1 MKPVIPVSFRKW
13 EQRVAANAV
22 ADAILRADAR
32 KQRAAVNKEAQSIKK
47 AAPTVMAGR
56 QPIRLA
62 DLKRAFA
69 DASACNVPSSGGF
82 RCIRAKARGY

>member
-1 MKPVIPVSFRKW
+1 MKPVIPVSLRKW

-32 KQRAAVNKEAQSIKK
+32 KQRAAVKKPQSIKK
-47 AAPTVMAGR
+47 AVPTVMAGP
-56 QPIRLA
+56 QRLHLS

-69 DASACNVPSSGGF
+69 ERERLQRTEQRRFPMQQGQGPKEF
-82 RCIRAKARGY
+82 